1 MCTCSRSSQV
11 AALIVPNAALV
22 VAMSADGAHGELS
35 SLPMATHQSCI
46 CFKKAL
52 YLLQE
57 FNPQSLSN
65 VLWAFASLK
74 HHLGNALLDAS
85 AAHAVRCVDQFTPQV
100 CLHNGDCFIILINNM
115 SVALHTN
122 CPSACVAIFCHKSC
136 CICDLTHGSMQVQCT
151 DALSCIYFNLPGPV

>member
-1 MCTCSRSSQV
+1 MCSCSRSSQV
-11 AALIVPNAALV
+11 AALIIPNAALV

-74 HHLGNALLDAS
+74 HHPGNALLDAS

-100 CLHNGDCFIILINNM
+100 CLHNGDCFIILISNM

-122 CPSACVAIFCHKSC
+122 CPSACVAFFCHKSC

-151 DALSCIYFNLPGPV
+151 DVLDCIYFNLPGPV